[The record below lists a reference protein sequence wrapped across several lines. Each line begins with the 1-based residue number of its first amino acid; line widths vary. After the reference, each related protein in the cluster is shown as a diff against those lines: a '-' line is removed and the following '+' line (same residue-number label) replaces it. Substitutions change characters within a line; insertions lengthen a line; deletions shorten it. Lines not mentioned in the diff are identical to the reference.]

1 MLENASPRIARFLK
15 SEDGPAAVEY
25 AVLLA
30 LIIVICL
37 GAITVLGTNANKT
50 FTSTGQAVNPSGS

>member
-1 MLENASPRIARFLK
+1 MRIYVKRIRRFFG

-30 LIIVICL
+30 LVLL
-37 GAITVLGTNANKT
+37 GGVSAAQSIGCNMVKPIANT
-50 FTSTGQAVNPSGS
+50 AESISQ

>member
-1 MLENASPRIARFLK
+1 MIENAIARIARFLK
-15 SEDGPAAVEY
+15 SEDGPAAAEY

-37 GAITVLGTNANKT
+37 GAITVLGTNSNKT
-50 FTSTGQAVNPSGS
+50 FTSTGKAVNPSGS

>member
-1 MLENASPRIARFLK
+1 MLENAIPWIARFLK
-15 SEDGPAAVEY
+15 SEDGPTAAEY

-37 GAITVLGTNANKT
+37 GAITLLGTNSNKT
-50 FTSTGQAVNPSGS
+50 FTSTGQAVKPSGS

>member
-1 MLENASPRIARFLK
+1 MIENAIVRMTRFLK

>member
-1 MLENASPRIARFLK
+1 MIETAIARIARFLK
-15 SEDGPAAVEY
+15 SEDGPAAAEY

-37 GAITVLGTNANKT
+37 GAITVLGTNSNKT
-50 FTSTGQAVNPSGS
+50 FTTTGKAVNPSGS